1 MVNNYR
7 REIVMAHKPG
17 YRMRGSGTWIA
28 PRAGSFYRSVDD
40 DLYYRGAGFRDWI
53 KNAASSA
60 FSALIKFIVPHVKQ
74 AGPDLAQMMTKYAA
88 NKASDYIKRS
98 DRLGAAEGLV
108 SQALSDLP
116 SVVKDLVQKQ
126 IDDKFEPLTERALEA
141 LRVRGGASREN
152 REYMA
157 EQSVLDAMPYIEQ
170 ELEPLRA
177 KLDLIH
183 SFAEQL
189 ADGKA
194 RDAHGTL
201 AKLSTVMT
209 SENPNGALTPLAQ
222 LVETMITAVI
232 QYLAKTNE
240 LPPSMARMTEACCR
254 MCTQNTTMTMAP
266 LIAQRMKE
274 HHELG
279 LDMGPQVS
287 NLAAIL
293 PGMGT
298 YEINPDEK
306 RGGFVGG
313 LLMALLPAL
322 VSGGMSL
329 IGRAV
334 MPAGDR
340 GGALMTMLPRIEQDM
355 SDTFDQ
361 IIRKVIAQQ
370 IASQRGSGSNPAT
383 SKRHL
388 LAIAGPKQATKRQKV
403 K

>member
-7 REIVMAHKPG
+7 RDIVMAHKPG

-28 PRAGSFYRSVDD
+28 PRAGSYYRSVDD

-98 DRLGAAEGLV
+98 DRLGAAEGLI

-116 SVVKDLVQKQ
+116 GVVKDLVQKQ
-126 IDDKFEPLTERALEA
+126 IDDKFEPLTEKALAA

-157 EQSVLDAMPYIEQ
+157 EQSVLDGMPYIEQ

-177 KLDLIH
+177 KLNLIQ
-183 SFAEQL
+183 SFTEQL
-189 ADGKA
+189 GDGKA

-201 AKLSTVMT
+201 AKLSAVI
-209 SENPNGALTPLAQ
+209 SGENPNGALTPLAQ

-254 MCTQNTTMTMAP
+254 MCTQNTTLSMAP
-266 LIAQRMKE
+266 LLAQRIKE

-293 PGMGT
+293 PGMGA
-298 YEINPDEK
+298 YEISPDDK

-334 MPAGDR
+334 MPSGDR
-340 GGALMTMLPRIEQDM
+340 GSGTGVLTVLPKLEQDM
-355 SDTFDQ
+355 TDVFEQ
-361 IIRKVIAQQ
+361 IIRKT
-370 IASQRGSGSNPAT
+370 IASQRGSGSNAAT
-383 SKRHL
+383 SKRQL